1 MKDTKTKTGNCLPY
15 NIAHPKHCK
24 DNFPYNLPKLII
36 VFVSNDEK
44 VEMRLSEL
52 QNWLKTCN
60 YPVHI
65 TNWSF
70 YNATLQGPA
79 TSKENSK
86 NIFFVTTYY
95 EM

>member
-1 MKDTKTKTGNCLPY
+1 MLFYIQITKWKMKDTKTKPGNCLPY

-65 TNWSF
+65 TN
-70 YNATLQGPA
+70 
-79 TSKENSK
+79 
-86 NIFFVTTYY
+86 
-95 EM
+95 

>member
-52 QNWLKTCN
+52 QN
-60 YPVHI
+60 
-65 TNWSF
+65 
-70 YNATLQGPA
+70 
-79 TSKENSK
+79 
-86 NIFFVTTYY
+86 
-95 EM
+95 